1 MLTAAGLN
9 PNLPDWELY
18 PKPRFEYPLKPA
30 KTLVDASK
38 ATRAIVRIF
47 FIFSSI
53 AILFVISILLSFK
66 KPAIENNFSKA
77 FVFKHKINY
86 VNMLYSIS
94 FN

>member
-1 MLTAAGLN
+1 MN

-53 AILFVISILLSFK
+53 ANVVIVID
-66 KPAIENNFSKA
+66 NFG
-77 FVFKHKINY
+77 VFWLINE
-86 VNMLYSIS
+86 IS
-94 FN
+94 LVF